1 MGRLAHPSISLFK
14 LDGPC
19 LCQKYQRPIEWAKR
33 LCSLKFPRA
42 ERSPSDLKTGLQ
54 GSEFDN
60 FYLLA
65 VKNTKTTIWD
75 FFPDAAVCIER
86 LGHYRPALL

>member
-1 MGRLAHPSISLFK
+1 MSKVST
-14 LDGPC
+14 
-19 LCQKYQRPIEWAKR
+19 PIEWANL
-33 LCSLKFPRA
+33 LCSLKFTCA

-75 FFPDAAVCIER
+75 FFPDAAVRIER

>member
-1 MGRLAHPSISLFK
+1 MSKVSPH
-14 LDGPC
+14 
-19 LCQKYQRPIEWAKR
+19 IEWAH
-33 LCSLKFPRA
+33 LLFSLKFPGAKRN
-42 ERSPSDLKTGLQ
+42 SSDLKTGLQ

-65 VKNTKTTIWD
+65 VKNTKTTIWV
-75 FFPDAAVCIER
+75 FFPDAAVRIER

>member
-1 MGRLAHPSISLFK
+1 MSKVSP
-14 LDGPC
+14 
-19 LCQKYQRPIEWAKR
+19 PIEWAHL
-33 LCSLKFPRA
+33 LCSLKFPGA
-42 ERSPSDLKTGLQ
+42 ERNPSDLKTGLQ

-75 FFPDAAVCIER
+75 FFPDAGARIER

>member
-1 MGRLAHPSISLFK
+1 MSKVSP
-14 LDGPC
+14 
-19 LCQKYQRPIEWAKR
+19 PIERAHL
-33 LCSLKFPRA
+33 LCSLKFPSA
-42 ERSPSDLKTGLQ
+42 KSNPSDLKTGLQ

-75 FFPDAAVCIER
+75 FFPDAAVRIER

>member
-1 MGRLAHPSISLFK
+1 MSKVSP
-14 LDGPC
+14 
-19 LCQKYQRPIEWAKR
+19 PIEWAH
-33 LCSLKFPRA
+33 LLFSLKFPGA
-42 ERSPSDLKTGLQ
+42 KNNPSDLKTGLQ

-75 FFPDAAVCIER
+75 FLPDAAVRIER